1 MCWQITYL
9 IGHLVC
15 KHPIVHGIYG
25 FGFSLYQLFSEIS
38 DANCLMLS
46 FHQLVAYSMCLPF
59 DTEYIF
65 CLLSLKTDN
74 FT

>member
-25 FGFSLYQLFSEIS
+25 FSLYQLFSEIS
-38 DANCLMLS
+38 DTNCLMLS